1 VPAKPFCEGDWL
13 GGTDPQEM
21 LLGLPAAVPDRR
33 LRLFALACCRRVEA
47 RLTHTLS
54 RQALLLAER
63 YTNGSATDEEMR
75 ALSSQFLG
83 EYNARLAAAGGD
95 WNATSTTD
103 LHAAYALTRN
113 AFPARAALEA
123 VAAAE
128 DKSEERSVQCRLLR
142 CIFGNPFRRP
152 PRPEPAWL
160 AWYGGSVVR
169 LARAIYD
176 GRKFEWMPVLADA
189 LEEAGCRDED
199 ILGHSREQGGVHARG
214 CWLLD
219 LLLNRG

>member
-1 VPAKPFCEGDWL
+1 
-13 GGTDPQEM
+13 M

-47 RLTHTLS
+47 RLAHPLS

-63 YTNGSATDEEMR
+63 YTNGSATDEDMR
-75 ALSSQFLG
+75 ALSSQFMG

-95 WNATSTTD
+95 WNAMSTTD
-103 LHAAYALTRN
+103 LRAAYALTRN

-123 VAAAE
+123 VEAAE
-128 DKSEERSVQCRLLR
+128 DKSAERSVQCQLLR
-142 CIFGNPFRRP
+142 CIFGNPFGP
-152 PRPEPAWL
+152 PRPLDPGWL

-169 LARAIYD
+169 LARLIYEE
-176 GRKFEWMPVLADA
+176 RRFELMPELGDA

-199 ILGHSREQGGVHARG
+199 ILGHCRQQGGVHARG
-214 CWLLD
+214 CWVLD
-219 LLLNRG
+219 LLLKKA